1 MKQSSFTEAD
11 TEALFDDR
19 ERDKRFRSF
28 WDPEGSL
35 HWGYFEN
42 LAEARASDFVP
53 ACKRWDEYMLE
64 HSGITAESRVLE
76 VACGNGNA
84 AIWLAQQTGCEV
96 VGVDLSGNYIENAL
110 RKASNFPSLR
120 VSFHKESATN
130 LPFENGAFTHAWS
143 QGALYHIHELE
154 KALAEVHRVLGEGGI
169 FLFDDLV
176 TPVEEVSETTRKY
189 VYERLLFEPTF
200 SPEVYAEKLR
210 SLGFTVLQLKD
221 LSEHLKKSY
230 ELVSELAR
238 DRYPDLS
245 LAFEKTQEA
254 IAARELG
261 WCFYLCEKV
270 KSSKVS
276 DLLSGKR

>member
-1 MKQSSFTEAD
+1 MQKNSFTEAQ

-42 LAEARASDFVP
+42 LAKARPEDFVP
-53 ACKRWDEYMLE
+53 ACKRWDEYMLAQ
-64 HSGITAESRVLE
+64 SGITADSRVLE

-84 AIWLAQQTGCEV
+84 SVWLAQQKRCEV
-96 VGVDLSGNYIENAL
+96 VGIDISSSYIENA
-110 RKASNFPSLR
+110 RARASNFPSLR
-120 VSFHKESATN
+120 VSFHKESALN
-130 LPFENGAFTHAWS
+130 LSFPDESFTHAWS
-143 QGALYHIHELE
+143 QGALYHIHERE
-154 KALAEVHRVLGEGGI
+154 KALAEVHRVLGAGGI

-176 TPVEEVSETTRKY
+176 TPVQEISETARKY
-189 VYERLLFEPTF
+189 VYDRQRVDPTY
-200 SPEVYAEKLR
+200 SPEVYTEKLTQI
-210 SLGFTVLQLKD
+210 GFNVLQVKD

-238 DRYPDLS
+238 EGYPDLS
-245 LAFEKTQEA
+245 VAFDKTQEA
-254 IAARELG
+254 ITARELG

-270 KSSKVS
+270 S
-276 DLLSGKR
+276 DH